1 MPHAF
6 LSGRNISGPNLPLA
20 LGGSSDRSGPLDLQ
34 QRPQVPGGVIGLGG
48 KKKTGN
54 AMKCLKDSSS
64 TRKKNG
70 GLQQVYMV

>member
-1 MPHAF
+1 MVKPVLLIPQMPHAF

-48 KKKTGN
+48 KKN
-54 AMKCLKDSSS
+54 RKCHEMSE
-64 TRKKNG
+64 R
-70 GLQQVYMV
+70 